1 MYKIQLADT
10 EEVVGIIELRE
21 IDKRN
26 KIGRICKFLI
36 LDKTNRGKG
45 IGKKALIE
53 VLRIGF
59 EEFKLKKITL
69 GVFEFN
75 ESAIKCYEGVGFKK
89 EKYIR
94 NTGKLPTGEWSLY
107 EMSISKSE
115 WQIRKD
121 ICC

>member
-1 MYKIQLADT
+1 M
-10 EEVVGIIELRE
+10 
-21 IDKRN
+21 
-26 KIGRICKFLI
+26 
-36 LDKTNRGKG
+36 
-45 IGKKALIE
+45 IE